1 MNAATAAQAT
11 TMKMIAAIVAVLIP
25 PPPLPAPVE
34 LTVHGSGSYGSGTSL
49 GQSSG

>member
-11 TMKMIAAIVAVLIP
+11 TMKIIAAIVAVLIP
-25 PPPLPAPVE
+25 LLPPLTPVE